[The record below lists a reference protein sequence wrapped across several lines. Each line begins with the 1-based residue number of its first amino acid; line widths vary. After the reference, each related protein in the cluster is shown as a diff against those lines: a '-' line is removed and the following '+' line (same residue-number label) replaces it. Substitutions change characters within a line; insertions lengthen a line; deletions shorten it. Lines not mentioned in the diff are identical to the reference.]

1 MSLLPI
7 SDGVISASA
16 MQEPEIL
23 SSWIE
28 KIAQNQDKEAFSA
41 LFDHFAPRLNAT
53 LRKLGT
59 SPEQAEEVVQDTLLA
74 VWRNAS
80 QFDRRK
86 ASPSTWIYTIA
97 RNRRIDL
104 LRKTRRPEMDFHDPA
119 LVPDSEDSAESKSI
133 KDTEETLIRKAIA
146 ELPAEQAELL
156 QLAFYEEKTHKRI
169 AIEKNL
175 PLGTVKSRLR
185 LALDKMRRILEYGV

>member
-7 SDGVISASA
+7 SDSVMSASA

-23 SSWIE
+23 SSWLE

>member
-1 MSLLPI
+1 MSVLPI
-7 SDGVISASA
+7 SEGNAPVSAV
-16 MQEPEIL
+16 QNPEVL
-23 SSWIE
+23 AHWLE
-28 KIAQNQDKEAFSA
+28 KIAENQDREAFSA

-59 SPEQAEEVVQDTLLA
+59 SPEQAEEVVQDTLLT
-74 VWRNAS
+74 VWRSAS

-104 LRKTRRPEMDFHDPA
+104 LRKTRRPEMDVHDPA

-133 KDTEETLIRKAIA
+133 KDTEETLVRKAIA

-169 AIEKNL
+169 ALEKNL

>member
-1 MSLLPI
+1 MSVLPI
-7 SDGVISASA
+7 SESSAPVSA
-16 MQEPEIL
+16 VQDPEVL
-23 SSWIE
+23 AHWLE
-28 KIAQNQDKEAFSA
+28 KIAKNQDREAFSA

-59 SPEQAEEVVQDTLLA
+59 SPEQAEEVVQDTLLT
-74 VWRNAS
+74 VWRSAS

-104 LRKTRRPEMDFHDPA
+104 LRKTRRPEMDLHDPA

-133 KDTEETLIRKAIA
+133 KDTEETLVRKAIA

-169 AIEKNL
+169 ALEKNL

>member
-1 MSLLPI
+1 M
-7 SDGVISASA
+7 SASA

-23 SSWIE
+23 SSWLE